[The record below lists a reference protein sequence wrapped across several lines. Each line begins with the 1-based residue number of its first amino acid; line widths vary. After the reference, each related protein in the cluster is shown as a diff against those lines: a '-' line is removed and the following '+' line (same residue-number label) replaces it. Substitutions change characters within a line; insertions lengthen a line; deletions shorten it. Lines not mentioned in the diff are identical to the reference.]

1 MFRDLLGRQSRE
13 GMPDTEPIL
22 WYAMRATYGR
32 NQEAKKKLDEA
43 GVESFI
49 PMHHVVTI
57 DRRGRKVKK
66 LVPVVRDLV
75 FVRTDRSS
83 MLLLKEQLDYL
94 RNIYIP
100 TEDGKKQIVVVP
112 DNQMEN
118 FIKVTSTAADGILF
132 FSPDEINLT
141 KGTRVRIHGGQFNG
155 LEGTFIKVKG
165 ARDKRVVVDIA
176 GVIVVATCTLKCDLV
191 EVIKDPETTE

>member
-1 MFRDLLGRQSRE
+1 
-13 GMPDTEPIL
+13 MPDTEPIL

-32 NQEAKKKLDEA
+32 NQEAKKRLDEK

-49 PMHHVVTI
+49 PMRYVVTI
-57 DRRGRKVKK
+57 DRKGRKVKK

-83 MLLLKEQLDYL
+83 MLLLKEQLEYL

-100 TEDGKKQIVVVP
+100 TEEGKKQIVVVP
-112 DNQMEN
+112 DIQMDN
-118 FIKVTSTAADGILF
+118 FIKVTSTAADGLLF
-132 FSPDEINLT
+132 FSPDEVNLT

-155 LEGTFIKVKG
+155 LEGTFVKVNG
-165 ARDKRVVVDIA
+165 ARDKRVVVDIS

-191 EVIKDPETTE
+191 EVIKDTEPTV